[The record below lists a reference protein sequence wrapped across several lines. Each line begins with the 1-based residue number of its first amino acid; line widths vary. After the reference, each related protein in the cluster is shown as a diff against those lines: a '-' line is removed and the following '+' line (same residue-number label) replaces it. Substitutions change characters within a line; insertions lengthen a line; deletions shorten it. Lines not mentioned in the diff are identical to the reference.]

1 MQVPSARWLIAGM
14 AIAVGVAARAEPA
27 RSQDRIVAQAGTELA
42 PVIAPPPAVPAPRR
56 PAVATTTTAPSRAA
70 APRAAAAPPIPR
82 DDADA
87 RAGRAGE
94 NAQRLSRMAR
104 WRVVLVEHGDAH
116 WYGHFHQGRRT
127 ASGERFDLN
136 GLTAAHRD
144 LPLGSYARVTDLR
157 SGRSVIVRIND
168 RLGAR
173 PPVMIDLARGAAS
186 ELGMVSRGVAAV
198 RIEALVPP

>member
-1 MQVPSARWLIAGM
+1 MAESGM
-14 AIAVGVAARAEPA
+14 ASAYP
-27 RSQDRIVAQAGTELA
+27 RS
-42 PVIAPPPAVPAPRR
+42 
-56 PAVATTTTAPSRAA
+56 
-70 APRAAAAPPIPR
+70 
-82 DDADA
+82 
-87 RAGRAGE
+87 
-94 NAQRLSRMAR
+94 
-104 WRVVLVEHGDAH
+104 
-116 WYGHFHQGRRT
+116 YQGRRT

-186 ELGMVSRGVAAV
+186 EIGMVSRGVAAV
-198 RIEALVPP
+198 RIEAIVPP

>member
-1 MQVPSARWLIAGM
+1 MQTPSARWLIAGM
-14 AIAVGVAARAEPA
+14 AIVFGVAAKSESA
-27 RSQDRIVAQAGTELA
+27 RSQDRIVAQAGTEAA
-42 PVIAPPPAVPAPRR
+42 PVIAPPPARVTPRR
-56 PAVATTTTAPSRAA
+56 PASTTLASRSQA
-70 APRAAAAPPIPR
+70 APRAAPAPALPR
-82 DDADA
+82 DDASA
-87 RAGRAGE
+87 RNGRSGE
-94 NAQRLSRMAR
+94 NAARLQRMAR

-116 WYGHFHQGRRT
+116 WYGHFHQGRLT

-157 SGRSVIVRIND
+157 SGRAVIVRIND
-168 RLGAR
+168 RLGAG

>member
-1 MQVPSARWLIAGM
+1 MQIPSARWLIAGM

-27 RSQDRIVAQAGTELA
+27 RSQDRIVAQAGTEIA
-42 PVIAPPPAVPAPRR
+42 PVIAPPPAVPTPRR
-56 PAVATTTTAPSRAA
+56 PAAATTTVRGRPAARAA
-70 APRAAAAPPIPR
+70 APPLPR
-82 DDADA
+82 DDAEG

-94 NAQRLSRMAR
+94 NTQRLSRMAR

-186 ELGMVSRGVAAV
+186 EIGMVSRGVAAV
-198 RIEALVPP
+198 RIEALAPP